1 MVRRYFGHGILKLLV
16 FWLLIVAKRQTLVKR
31 QAVKLSFPSF
41 QTLLAS
47 RKGTLL
53 PLLSPD
59 LLILVVKKDVC
70 YATIILV
77 RQTLDVP
84 RLNIGIYPNAIA

>member
-1 MVRRYFGHGILKLLV
+1 LIL
-16 FWLLIVAKRQTLVKR
+16 AKRQTLVKR

-53 PLLSPD
+53 PQLSPD
-59 LLILVVKKDVC
+59 LLILVVKKDVS

-77 RQTLDVP
+77 CQTIGVT
-84 RLNIGIYPNAIA
+84 RLNTGIYLNAIA